1 MTDGPQ
7 IRRAGSGDL
16 ARLTEI
22 YNHYIVHTPITFDLE
37 EKTVEARADW
47 LAQFKVSGRHQCF
60 VAVDEDERALG
71 WACSGPFRP
80 KAAYAPSVEVSIYL
94 DPQTGGQGLGTA
106 LYDRLFAA
114 LRDEDVHRALAG
126 VTLPNPASLALHRRF
141 GFQDVG
147 RYSQVGR
154 KFDRYWDVLWMEKAL

>member
-37 EKTVEARADW
+37 EKTVEARAEW
-47 LAQFKVSGRHQCF
+47 LDQFKVSGRHQCF
-60 VAVDEDERALG
+60 VAVAEDDRALG